1 MKEEVLLQIHVV
13 TEGETL
19 TSIANTYNTTAV
31 AITNANE
38 LDAPND
44 LVIGQALVIP
54 IFGQFYFVQQG
65 DSLYSIANRFG
76 MTYQELA
83 TINNISPEMTLPIG
97 LRIYIPPRAKRAI
110 TSYAYIEPF
119 GDTVSETLE
128 NAAAKN
134 SPYLTFLALFSYRV
148 NRDGSLTSPPIGN
161 LQEIAANT
169 DTAMAMVVTNLE
181 GPGFSDELGHIIL
194 TVQAVQNTLL
204 DNIVNTAQTQGFT
217 DIHFDFEFLPSDDRE
232 AYNAFLRKAKE
243 RFSQEGLLLSTAL
256 APKTSATQT
265 GQWYEAHDYAAHG
278 EIADFVVL
286 MTYEWGYS
294 YGPPMAVSPIDQV
307 RNVVDYALTV
317 IPVDKILLGQNL
329 YGYDW
334 TLPFVEG
341 GEAARAVSPQQ
352 AIAIARENNAVI
364 QYDTSAQAPFFT
376 YTDAEGNEHEVWFED
391 ARSIQAKFDMIR
403 ELDLLGIA
411 YWKLGLAFPQN
422 WLLLDD
428 QFTITKL

>member
-1 MKEEVLLQIHVV
+1 MQIHVV

-194 TVQAVQNTLL
+194 TVQAVQNKLL

-317 IPVDKILLGQNL
+317 IPADKILLGQNL

>member
-1 MKEEVLLQIHVV
+1 MQIHVV

-317 IPVDKILLGQNL
+317 IPADKILLGQNL

-334 TLPFVEG
+334 TLPFVQG